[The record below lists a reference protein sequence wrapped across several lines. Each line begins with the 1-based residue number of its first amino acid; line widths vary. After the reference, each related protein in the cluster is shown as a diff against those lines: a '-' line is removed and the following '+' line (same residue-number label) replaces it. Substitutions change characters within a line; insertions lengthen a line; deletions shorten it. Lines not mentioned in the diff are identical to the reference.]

1 MGQEHTVRTPAP
13 ASFTTDE
20 DKDSLRNTFMG
31 MYAQR
36 YGHADPRGKLELVT
50 LRVVLDG
57 LVEKPLLEGFRP
69 KATRPSTPTTVRQ
82 TYFDETGW
90 IDCPV
95 YQRDS
100 LRAAEEFIGPAII
113 VETGSTTVVSPGD
126 KVKIDDYGNIII
138 DVASRHVAIKS
149 KSEKAG
155 VAAQ

>member
-1 MGQEHTVRTPAP
+1 MA
-13 ASFTTDE
+13 
-20 DKDSLRNTFMG
+20 

-69 KATRPSTPTTVRQ
+69 KATYPTAPITVRQ

-95 YQRDS
+95 YQREA
-100 LRAAEEFIGPAII
+100 LCAGEKFIGPAII
-113 VETGSTTVVSPGD
+113 VETGSTTLVSPGD
-126 KVKIDDYGNIII
+126 KVKIDDYGNILIE
-138 DVASRHVAIKS
+138 VASRYVATEC
-149 KSEKAG
+149 KSERSG
-155 VAAQ
+155 AAA